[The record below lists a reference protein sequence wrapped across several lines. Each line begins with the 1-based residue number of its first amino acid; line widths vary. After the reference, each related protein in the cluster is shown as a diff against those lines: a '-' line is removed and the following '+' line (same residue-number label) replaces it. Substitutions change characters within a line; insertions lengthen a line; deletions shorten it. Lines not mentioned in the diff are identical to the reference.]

1 MTVTPRFQS
10 PAQTSAFSSRLTF
23 PCLLGTFALMSDKH
37 PCSSLLAL
45 ILISING
52 NYFLPVTQ
60 AKNLGVLLS
69 SLSLSPQSDPTSKS
83 YWLSLQ
89 NTSRIRSLGTISTT
103 TTPVQVT
110 IISHMEYCNIL
121 LSSAYFFPCSFKKIF
136 IWLCW
141 VLAAAHGVFFLFL
154 AFGIVSWHSNS

>member
-1 MTVTPRFQS
+1 MTVIPKFQS

-37 PCSSLLAL
+37 PCSFVLAI

-52 NYFLPVTQ
+52 NSFLPVTQ
-60 AKNLGVLLS
+60 AKILGVLLS

-89 NTSRIRSLGTISTT
+89 NTPRIRSLGTISTT
-103 TTPVQVT
+103 TTRVQVT
-110 IISHMEYCNIL
+110 IISHMEYCN
-121 LSSAYFFPCSFKKIF
+121 SSS
-136 IWLCW
+136 
-141 VLAAAHGVFFLFL
+141 VLPTSFL
-154 AFGIVSWHSNS
+154 APLKKKNYLTVLGLSCSTWGLFFIFGIWDR

>member
-1 MTVTPRFQS
+1 MTVTPKFQS

-37 PCSSLLAL
+37 PCSFVLAI

-52 NYFLPVTQ
+52 NSFLPVTQ
-60 AKNLGVLLS
+60 AKILGVLLS

-89 NTSRIRSLGTISTT
+89 NTSKIHHLVPFPLLPLEFKSPSFLIWNTATA
-103 TTPVQVT
+103 PQF
-110 IISHMEYCNIL
+110 CLL
-121 LSSAYFFPCSFKKIF
+121 LS
-136 IWLCW
+136 L
-141 VLAAAHGVFFLFL
+141 LL
-154 AFGIVSWHSNS
+154 

>member
-1 MTVTPRFQS
+1 MTVTPKFQS

-37 PCSSLLAL
+37 PCSFVLAI

-52 NYFLPVTQ
+52 NSFLPVTQ
-60 AKNLGVLLS
+60 AKILGVLLS

-89 NTSRIRSLGTISTT
+89 NTPRIRSLGTISTT
-103 TTPVQVT
+103 TTRVQVT
-110 IISHMEYCNIL
+110 IISHMEYCN
-121 LSSAYFFPCSFKKIF
+121 SSSVLPTSFLAPLKKIF

-141 VLAAAHGVFFLFL
+141 VLAAAHGVFFFI
-154 AFGIVSWHSNS
+154 FGIWDR